1 MPARLAAAVLAV
13 LALAACGGGG
23 GSAADVTTTPATGA
37 ADEAAAA
44 ANDPGPLHVHGLG
57 PAPDG
62 GLYVATHTGLF
73 RVVVDGG
80 LERIGSTVQD
90 LMGFTVAD
98 AETLLASGHPDPEA
112 AAAEGLPP
120 HLGLIRST
128 DGGETW
134 QTVSLPG
141 EADFHTLRA
150 YGELLYGFDASNG
163 RLLASTDGGA
173 TWEERELPGLLADV
187 VADPAD
193 PERLVAAGERGIVR
207 SEDGGRSW
215 RVLERRIGL
224 LAWPEGGPV
233 YLVDAEGAIHTSE
246 DGRRWRRVGETGEP
260 PAALAATGPRE
271 LWFAGHDGDILRS
284 EDGGRTWT
292 PFASF

>member
-23 GSAADVTTTPATGA
+23 GPAADVTTAPATGA
-37 ADEAAAA
+37 ADEAAA

-73 RVVVDGG
+73 RVVDGG

-98 AETLLASGHPDPEA
+98 EETLLASGHP
-112 AAAEGLPP
+112 
-120 HLGLIRST
+120 
-128 DGGETW
+128 
-134 QTVSLPG
+134 
-141 EADFHTLRA
+141 
-150 YGELLYGFDASNG
+150 
-163 RLLASTDGGA
+163 
-173 TWEERELPGLLADV
+173 
-187 VADPAD
+187 DPAD

-233 YLVDAEGAIHTSE
+233 YLVDAEGAIHASE
-246 DGRRWRRVGETGEP
+246 DGRRWRRVGEVGEP
-260 PAALAATGPRE
+260 PAALAAAGPRE

>member
-1 MPARLAAAVLAV
+1 MPARLADAVLAV

-23 GSAADVTTTPATGA
+23 GPAADVTTAPATGA
-37 ADEAAAA
+37 ADEAAA

-73 RVVVDGG
+73 RVVDGG

-98 AETLLASGHPDPEA
+98 EETLLASGHPDPEA

-120 HLGLIRST
+120 HLGLFRSP

-134 QTVSLPG
+134 ETVSLPG
-141 EADFHTLRA
+141 EADFHALRA

-163 RLLASTDGGA
+163 RLLASTDGGD

-233 YLVDAEGAIHTSE
+233 YLVDAEGAIHASE
-246 DGRRWRRVGETGEP
+246 DGRRWRRVGEVGEP
-260 PAALAATGPRE
+260 PAALAAAGPRE